1 MIYETD
7 FQKSIENAFLEYGA
21 SVAQER
27 SIPDVRD
34 GLKIGL
40 RQGLYSQFFN
50 KLTHKNKF
58 QKAQKSVAAA
68 MSLCYVHGD
77 AAMYDTFIR
86 AAKPFAYRYPIE
98 EAQGAY
104 GTPVAPDDHSASRY
118 VEMRSGEIADFF
130 FDGLKK
136 NAINEWYWNYDDT
149 EQIPSVLPSIGFWNV
164 VNGCSG
170 IAVAMATSVPQFNL
184 KEVNEA
190 LIKIIENPDVDF
202 NQIYCAPDFATGG
215 TITNAKEVKESLRY
229 GKGSSIRL
237 KAKLEYFPDQNMIKA
252 TELPYG
258 VYTNTV
264 IGQIKSLTEE
274 NENYGI
280 ERVIDHTK
288 KEADIRIYLTKGTNA
303 NRMIAKLYKDTSL
316 ENWFAVNMI
325 MLHMGR
331 FPKVF
336 GWREACDAY
345 IAHIRE
351 CKRRELEFD
360 LEKAL
365 ARENILNGL
374 LIAAANIDE
383 VVSIIRASDSPAD
396 ASVKLIERF
405 KFNEDQTKAIL
416 AMKLSALTRVDSIK
430 LNDELEEIKQKIE
443 LLRHLLMNSP
453 ALDAELIKVLRSV
466 ADKFGDER
474 RTTVVNVVEKNED
487 DETPQIQED
496 DVAVMLFDNNM
507 LRVVK
512 SDELNGAK
520 RGKKGTN
527 LKPPK
532 NANLINTLYT
542 TNLGS
547 IAAFTSGGRMYSF
560 SLSDLEYGH
569 DYSVYE
575 LIQLLDDEKVL
586 TLIDNNSFSSFKHIL
601 FVTKQGLIKKSKTSE
616 YNTRAKKGQVAIK
629 LKDDDSIVNV
639 FLSSNEKDRIMIASN
654 SGYSVF
660 YDHSDIAAI
669 GRASQGVKA
678 IKLKSDEYVVGATM
692 IKENISY
699 KGIFSITST
708 GKGKMTK
715 VEDYNETSRAIKGSL
730 VQKLDDEEEL
740 AAIYAIAEEQDKI
753 FVTANNKAVALLTKE
768 IPIQGKLTSGVRI
781 IDIRGLNVKVEIM

>member
-118 VEMRSGEIADFF
+118 VEMRSGEIADYF

-136 NAINEWYWNYDDT
+136 NAVNEWYWNYDDT
-149 EQIPSVLPSIGFWNV
+149 EQIPSVLPSIGFWNM

-325 MLHMGR
+325 MLDMGR

-601 FVTKQGLIKKSKTSE
+601 FVTRQGLIKKSKTSE

-629 LKDDDSIVNV
+629 LKEDDSIVNV

-692 IKENISY
+692 VKENISY

-740 AAIYAIAEEQDKI
+740 AAIYAITEEQDKI

-768 IPIQGKLTSGVRI
+768 IPVQGKLTSGVRI

>member
-325 MLHMGR
+325 MLDMGR

-629 LKDDDSIVNV
+629 LKEDDSIVNV

-692 IKENISY
+692 VKENISY

-740 AAIYAIAEEQDKI
+740 AAIYAITEEQDKI

-768 IPIQGKLTSGVRI
+768 IPVQGKLTSGVRI

>member
-118 VEMRSGEIADFF
+118 VEMRSGEIADYF

-136 NAINEWYWNYDDT
+136 DAINEWYWNYDDT

-184 KEVNEA
+184 HEVNEA
-190 LIKIIENPDVDF
+190 LIRIIENPEVSFDK
-202 NQIYCAPDFATGG
+202 IYCVPDFATGG
-215 TITNAKEVKESLRY
+215 TIINAKEVKESLRN
-229 GKGSSIRL
+229 GRGSSIRL
-237 KAKLEYFPDQNMIKA
+237 KARLEYFPDQNMIQA

-264 IGQIKSLTEE
+264 IEQIKVLTEE

-288 KEADIRIYLTKGTNA
+288 KAADIRIYLSKGVNA
-303 NRMIAKLYKDTSL
+303 NKMINKLYKDTSL
-316 ENWFAVNMI
+316 ENWFSINMI
-325 MLHMGR
+325 MLDMGR

-345 IAHIRE
+345 IAHIRA
-351 CKRRELEFD
+351 CKKREVEFD
-360 LEKAL
+360 LNKAL
-365 ARENILNGL
+365 ARENILEGL
-374 LIAAANIDE
+374 LIASANIDE
-383 VVSIIRASDSPAD
+383 VVSIIRHSESPSEASD
-396 ASVKLIERF
+396 KLIARF
-405 KFNEDQTKAIL
+405 NFNEEQTKAIL
-416 AMKLSALTRVDSIK
+416 AMKLSALTKVDSIK
-430 LNDELEEIKQKIE
+430 LNNELEEIRRKIE
-443 LLRHLLMNSP
+443 ELRYLLNTPS
-453 ALDAELIKVLRSV
+453 ALDAELIKILREV
-466 ADKFGDER
+466 AEKFGDDR
-474 RTTVVNVVEKNED
+474 RTKVLNIRTEED
-487 DETPQIQED
+487 EIEEIQED
-496 DVAVMLFDNNM
+496 DVTVMLFDNNSI
-507 LRVVK
+507 RVIK
-512 SDELNGAK
+512 SEDFNG
-520 RGKKGTN
+520 GKKGRKGVN

-532 NANLINTLYT
+532 NSQLINTLYS

-547 IAAFTSGGRMYSF
+547 ITAFTSFGRAYSF
-560 SLSDLEYGH
+560 NLSDLEYGK
-569 DYSVYE
+569 DYFVYE
-575 LIQLLDDEKVL
+575 LIQLQDNEKVL
-586 TLIDNNSFSSFKHIL
+586 TLIDSGSFNNYNYITFI
-601 FVTKQGLIKKSKTSE
+601 TRDGLIKRSRTSD
-616 YNTRAKKGQVAIK
+616 YNLRAKKGQVAIK
-629 LKDDDSIVNV
+629 LKEEDSLVNV
-639 FLSSNEKDRIMIASN
+639 FLSSTGNDMIMIGSN
-654 SGYSVF
+654 SGRYVF
-660 YDHSDIAAI
+660 YPISEITVT
-669 GRASQGVKA
+669 GRNSSGVKA
-678 IKLKSDEYVVGATM
+678 IKLERKEFVISATM
-692 IKENISY
+692 VKENISY
-699 KGIFSITST
+699 SGVLTITT
-708 GKGKMTK
+708 EGRGKISPLS
-715 VEDYNETSRAIKGSL
+715 EYSETSRAVKGNL
-730 VQKLDDEEEL
+730 VQKVDTEEKL
-740 AAIYAIAEEQDKI
+740 ALIYAVPESQDKI
-753 FVTANNKAVALLTKE
+753 HIIADNKLVTLNTKE
-768 IPIQGKLTSGVRI
+768 VPVQNRVTSGVRV
-781 IDIRGLNVKVEIM
+781 IDIRNVEAKVEVI